1 MEVLYDYFSIF
12 FFVRAFFYFSMY
24 GYGRTAILFCIRD
37 EMDDGRW
44 GRGVRPMHWG
54 VPRWND

>member
-1 MEVLYDYFSIF
+1 MITFRSSFLSGLFFITFLCMDMGGQQFFS
-12 FFVRAFFYFSMY
+12 AF
-24 GYGRTAILFCIRD
+24 RD